1 MTSDRPS
8 LVVLIQI
15 LLLSLALAMGACKKK
30 QDAVREQDR
39 VKPVVTDVVKRGDIA
54 DVLEY
59 PAELLPYAE
68 VRVFSAV
75 PDRIIDFPWRDGQE
89 IQKGQRVALV
99 RKEGLDRG
107 LEQLAAQL
115 EGLDAQ
121 IRNLDAELARS
132 RSLADAGVLTQN
144 VVDNVE
150 TQYLAMQAQRK
161 ALTASRAQLAVTAG
175 NAIVTAP
182 IDGVIAGKTL
192 EKGDMASPQV
202 PLCRIMQIDRLKV
215 TLRLVEADVPKVR
228 VGQAVSIEL
237 DAHPGKRFQG
247 VVTTVLPYLD
257 RATRTNA
264 VEVTLEN
271 PVDPASGQRAL
282 KPGMFGRARL
292 VVEERKGV
300 LLAAETAMM
309 LDDALLAAQ
318 KPGET
323 LRRVAVAGADGVAH
337 LRVVRLGAR
346 NGALWEVTEGVSE
359 GEQVVVRGQHGLRDG
374 QPVQVVAADSD
385 KK

>member
-54 DVLEY
+54 EVLEY

>member
-1 MTSDRPS
+1 MVSPRPGV
-8 LVVLIQI
+8 VVLVSV
-15 LLLSLALAMGACKKK
+15 LLLSVVLAVGACKKK

-39 VKPVVTDVVKRGDIA
+39 RKPVVTDVVKRGDIA
-54 DVLEY
+54 EVLEY

-99 RKEGLDRG
+99 RKEGLDHG

-132 RSLADAGVLTQN
+132 RSLADAGVVTQN

-192 EKGDMASPQV
+192 DRGDMASPQV

-215 TLRLVEADVPKVR
+215 MLRLIEADVPKVR

-264 VEVTLEN
+264 VEVTLDN
-271 PVDPASGQRAL
+271 PVDPEGGQRVL
-282 KPGMFGRARL
+282 KPGMFGRARI

-300 LLAAETAMM
+300 LLAPETALM
-309 LDDALLAAQ
+309 LDDAILAAQ

-323 LRRVAVAGADGVAH
+323 LRRVAVAGADGVVH
-337 LRVVRLGAR
+337 LHVVRLGAR
-346 NGALWEVTEGVSE
+346 SGALWEVTEGVNE
-359 GEQVVVRGQHGLRDG
+359 GEQVVVRGQHGLQDG
-374 QPVQVVAADSD
+374 QPVQVVAADGD
-385 KK
+385 KR